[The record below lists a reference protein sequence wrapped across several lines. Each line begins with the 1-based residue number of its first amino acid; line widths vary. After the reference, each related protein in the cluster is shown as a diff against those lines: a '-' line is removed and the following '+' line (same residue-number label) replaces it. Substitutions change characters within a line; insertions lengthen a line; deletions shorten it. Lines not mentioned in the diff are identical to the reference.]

1 MTKAMGIFFTAV
13 MLCSWIMASFVVG
26 APPSSQPLS
35 KSPQAEPIFPDIHA
49 YKIEGLPESP
59 KSGQI
64 LYLKGFYSVTGC
76 ASKPFF
82 GKIEVD
88 GQIIGEEK
96 ELKNWCPDCTK
107 PNCKLWWDFFLE
119 VQWTVVP
126 GNHTIVFTADSKNDI
141 IEGPQNEFN
150 NAKTVTIS
158 VPFPQIEKIKDMKT
172 KQPIPVPVPGT
183 R

>member
-1 MTKAMGIFFTAV
+1 MGIFFTAV

-35 KSPQAEPIFPDIHA
+35 KSPQAKPIFPDIHA

-64 LYLKGFYSVTGC
+64 VYLKGYYSVTGC

-96 ELKNWCPDCTK
+96 ELKNWCPDCTN
-107 PNCKLWWDFFLE
+107 PNCKLWWDYFLQ
-119 VQWTVVP
+119 VQWKVVP
-126 GNHTIVFTADSKNDI
+126 GKHTITFTADSKNNI
-141 IEGPQNEFN
+141 SEGLKNELN
-150 NAKTVTIS
+150 NKKSITIT
-158 VPFPQIEKIKDMKT
+158 VPFPIIKPPVDININ
-172 KQPIPVPVPGT
+172 PVIPKD